1 MGIFNKIGDQFDGVK
16 KELSDKFSDLSKETI
31 ENFDKLTDDMAES
44 EIMNATI
51 ILSACQDSEDE
62 DDISLKGG
70 IMGRTK
76 DLVALLGQAMMK
88 DRAFKTLVSK
98 AVQYAENNGNPSSSS
113 SSNSS
118 VHAMAI
124 GPNGEKID
132 LDELPDEVKEGL
144 KKMMEKDLSEKSNN
158 KSRSKDL
165 LDKFKDSNDS
175 DQFSGDIDELND
187 EDF

>member
-16 KELSDKFSDLSKETI
+16 KELSDKFSDLSRETI
-31 ENFDKLTDDMAES
+31 ENFDKLNDDMAEN

-51 ILSACQDSEDE
+51 ILTACQDSEDK
-62 DDISLKGG
+62 DDISLQGG
-70 IMGRTK
+70 IMGRSK

-88 DRAFKTLVSK
+88 DGALRTLVNK

-113 SSNSS
+113 SNESS

-132 LDELPDEVKEGL
+132 LDELPDEVKDGL
-144 KKMMEKDLSEKSNN
+144 RKIIENDLSGKSNN

-165 LDKFKDSNDS
+165 LDKFKSSNDS